1 MATKLVD
8 RDIYSDLVVETA
20 DDFRVDTR
28 IYTDPAIFEH
38 EMVRIFETTWVYVC
52 HTSEVAAPGDFK
64 TASIGRNPV
73 VVTHAEDGEIHV
85 FLNECRHR
93 ANAVCRKTSG
103 SALRFECPYHGW
115 VYALNGDLIGVTDPE
130 GYPPDFV
137 KSLGG
142 LVKLRVATYRGLVF
156 ASLND
161 DVPDIETHLG
171 DVRKYVDLWAD
182 LSPEPEF
189 RLLEPHLYSYSG
201 NWKFQSENAIDGWH
215 ARFVHRSA
223 FETVAD
229 FGGPPTSSR
238 STVGCTRGFDNG
250 FALLERPGIPYGLS
264 TEQQR
269 DYRELLSLRH
279 APERVDLIWNV
290 RHIFLFPNVVLFDN
304 LIRVVQPSTVGTTFV
319 MSYPLQARGVP
330 EDMNRSRLHE
340 IQGRM
345 STTGMISTDDL
356 EMFAANQ
363 TGMRG
368 TKMQWIMLSHG
379 QLHDRRLEG
388 SEIQGEGASELPQ
401 RAIYRKWAEIMSADG
416 GRD

>member
-1 MATKLVD
+1 MATKLID
-8 RDIYSDLVVETA
+8 RDTYSDLVVETA

-28 IYTDPAIFEH
+28 IYTDPVIFED
-38 EMVRIFETTWVYVC
+38 EMDQIFEATWVYVG
-52 HTSEVAAPGDFK
+52 HTSEVAKPGDFK
-64 TASIGRNPV
+64 TASIGHNPV

-103 SALRFECPYHGW
+103 SAGKFECPYHGW
-115 VYALNGDLIGVTDPE
+115 VYALNGDLIGVTDPD
-130 GYPPDFV
+130 GYPPEFV
-137 KSLGG
+137 KTIGG
-142 LVKLRVATYRGLVF
+142 LVKLRVATYRGLIF
-156 ASLND
+156 ASLTD

-201 NWKFQSENAIDGWH
+201 NWKFQAENAIDGWH

-238 STVGCTRGFDNG
+238 SSVGCTRGFDNG
-250 FALLERPGIPYGLS
+250 YALLERPGIPYGLS
-264 TEQQR
+264 SEQQR
-269 DYRELLSLRH
+269 EYRELLSKRH
-279 APERVDLIWNV
+279 ASERVDHIWNV
-290 RHIFLFPNVVLFDN
+290 RHIFLFPNVLLFDN
-304 LIRVVQPSTVGTTFV
+304 LIRVVQPNSVSNTFV
-319 MSYPLQARGVP
+319 MSYPLQASGVP
-330 EDMNRSRLHE
+330 KDINRSRLYE
-340 IQGRM
+340 VQGRM
-345 STTGMISTDDL
+345 STSGMISTDDL

-368 TKMQWIMLSHG
+368 TKMKWIVLSHG
-379 QLHDRRLEG
+379 QLHDRRLDG

-401 RAIYRKWAEIMSADG
+401 RSIYRQWAKMMSANG
-416 GRD
+416 GRR

>member
-1 MATKLVD
+1 MTTILNE
-8 RDIYSDLVVETA
+8 RDIYSKLVVETA

-28 IYTDPAIFEH
+28 IYTDSAIFKD
-38 EMVRIFETTWVYVC
+38 EMNRIFETTWVYVG
-52 HTSEVAAPGDFK
+52 HTSEVPTPGDFK
-64 TASIGRNPV
+64 TASIGLSPV
-73 VVTHAEDGEIHV
+73 VVTHAEDGKIHV

-93 ANAVCRKTSG
+93 ANAVCRRTSG
-103 SALRFECPYHGW
+103 STRKFECPYHGW

-130 GYPPDFV
+130 GYPPNFV
-137 KSLGG
+137 KTLGG
-142 LVKLRVATYRGLVF
+142 LVKLRVATYRGLIF

-189 RLLEPHLYSYSG
+189 RLLQPHLYSYGG
-201 NWKFQSENAIDGWH
+201 NWKFQAENAIDGWH

-229 FGGPPTSSR
+229 FGGAPTSSR
-238 STVGCTRGFDNG
+238 STVGCTRGFDDG
-250 FALLERPGIPYGLS
+250 FAVLERPGIPYGLS
-264 TEQQR
+264 SEQQR
-269 DYRELLSLRH
+269 DYRELLLQSH
-279 APERVDLIWNV
+279 EPERVDLIWNV

-304 LIRVVQPSTVGTTFV
+304 LIRVVQPSTVDNTIV

-330 EDMNRSRLHE
+330 KDINQSRLQE
-340 IQGRM
+340 VQGRM
-345 STTGMISTDDL
+345 STTGMINTDDL

-368 TKMQWIMLSHG
+368 TKMQWIVLSHG
-379 QLHDRRLEG
+379 QLHDRRLNG
-388 SEIQGEGASELPQ
+388 SEIQGEGSSELPQ
-401 RAIYRKWAEIMSADG
+401 RAIYRKWVELMSVNG
-416 GRD
+416 GHY